1 MQTTPDRK
9 SPWHNATQRN
19 TTQHNATQCNTMQHN
34 ADTMQH
40 KQNYTTKNIVILH
53 TTKKH
58 KNIRKKI
65 WQTQYILLSL
75 QKRQQYGARY
85 LRKQGGY
92 K

>member
-1 MQTTPDRK
+1 M
-9 SPWHNATQRN
+9 A
-19 TTQHNATQCNTMQHN
+19 QCNTTQHN

-40 KQNYTTKNIVILH
+40 NATQAKSH
-53 TTKKH
+53 HKKH
-58 KNIRKKI
+58 RNTTHNKKAQKHSKKI

>member
-19 TTQHNATQCNTMQHN
+19 TMQTQCNTMQH
-34 ADTMQH
+34 
-40 KQNYTTKNIVILH
+40 KQNH

-58 KNIRKKI
+58 RNTTHNKKAQKHSKKI